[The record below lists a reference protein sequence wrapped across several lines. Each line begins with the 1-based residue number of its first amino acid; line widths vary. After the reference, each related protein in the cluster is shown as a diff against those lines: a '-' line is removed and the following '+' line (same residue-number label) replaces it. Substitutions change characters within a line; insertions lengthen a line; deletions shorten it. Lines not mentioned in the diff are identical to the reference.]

1 LRVLLDENVD
11 RRLKRTFDEQH
22 EVSTVPERGWAGK
35 KNSELLEAAGKEFD
49 ALVTTDRGIPHQ
61 QNLSRLDLAV
71 IVLEAKSNSY
81 EDFPSLMDRTTFRFF
96 ARTTAG
102 SARTLHQPDKMRFE
116 ETHAPFPMEHL
127 TTLTTYLTT
136 YP

>member
-1 LRVLLDENVD
+1 MRVLLDENVD

-49 ALVTTDRGIPHQ
+49 AFVTTDRGIPHE
-61 QNLSRLDLAV
+61 QNLSRFDLAV

-81 EDFPSLMDRTTFRFF
+81 EDLASLMDRTNAALENLVPGEAT
-96 ARTTAG
+96 
-102 SARTLHQPDKMRFE
+102 SI
-116 ETHAPFPMEHL
+116 HA
-127 TTLTTYLTT
+127 
-136 YP
+136 